1 MSIAGVMFLVHAL
14 AGFVAGVGGSVEIL
28 GMYNKFQ
35 WTVLPGY
42 GLDGALVALLA
53 RSNPAMV
60 PLAAVFL
67 AYIRIGADMMS
78 RMSDV
83 SAEMVSIV
91 QSVIILLI
99 SSQLLLQGLKNRVLL
114 KEAKADE

>member
-1 MSIAGVMFLVHAL
+1 
-14 AGFVAGVGGSVEIL
+14 
-28 GMYNKFQ
+28 
-35 WTVLPGY
+35 
-42 GLDGALVALLA
+42 
-53 RSNPAMV
+53 MV

-114 KEAKADE
+114 KEAKANE